1 MVYGVSIK
9 NSRIGLQEEIKI
21 TAEELN
27 KKTGGKINIKGNVL
41 VEEAVQVMEN
51 WKQKI
56 RSEEG
61 T

>member
-1 MVYGVSIK
+1 MSIK